1 MIIFHQIFYSPLNV
15 VNFPF
20 FLILNILMMKPLLQ
34 NNEFQLDEI
43 LFENRNKAYGAY
55 ALRHDAD
62 RVLTKS
68 LLVGIGLFAALAITP
83 LAINAFSTA
92 KVVEVPDVLPPTILR
107 DVETA
112 IPPVVLP
119 AKPEIKVPV
128 NTVDS
133 RVVTPTR
140 DAKVETV
147 MPKQTEKIDA
157 VLGTE
162 NIPGKAPEI
171 SYQAPPISAGPV
183 TAPDVQVPKAI
194 DNTPKT
200 TVDVQAV
207 FNGGI
212 DAFRN
217 KVINNFDTSVMDGTG
232 EVVRTTVVFIVEKD
246 GSISEVKATGPNA
259 DFNRAAEKTIRS
271 VKGKWTPAK
280 IKGENVRSYFKFPI
294 SMQFE

>member
-1 MIIFHQIFYSPLNV
+1 
-15 VNFPF
+15 
-20 FLILNILMMKPLLQ
+20 MMKPLLK
-34 NNEFQLDEI
+34 NHEFQLDEI

-62 RVLTKS
+62 RILTKS
-68 LLVGIGLFAALAITP
+68 LILGIGLFAALAITP

-92 KVVEVPDVLPPTILR
+92 DVVEVPDFLPPTILH

-112 IPPVVLP
+112 TPPVVLP
-119 AKPEIKVPV
+119 AKPIIKAPV

-147 MPKQTEKIDA
+147 MPKQTEKVDA
-157 VLGTE
+157 VLGTS
-162 NIPGKAPEI
+162 NITGEPPVI
-171 SYQAPPISAGPV
+171 SYQAPPISTGTVP
-183 TAPDVQVPKAI
+183 APDIQVPKPI
-194 DNTPKT
+194 DNSPKT

-217 KVINNFDTSVMDGTG
+217 KVINNFDTSVMEGTG

-246 GSISEVKATGPNA
+246 GTISEVKATGPNA

>member
-1 MIIFHQIFYSPLNV
+1 
-15 VNFPF
+15 
-20 FLILNILMMKPLLQ
+20 MKPLLQ
-34 NNEFQLDEI
+34 NQEFQLDEI

-62 RVLTKS
+62 RILTKA
-68 LLVGIGLFAALAITP
+68 LFLGIGLFAAFAITP
-83 LAINAFSTA
+83 LAINAFSAPPVENIPATA
-92 KVVEVPDVLPPTILR
+92 PPTILQNVDR
-107 DVETA
+107 VED
-112 IPPVVLP
+112 PEVQPV
-119 AKPEIKVPV
+119 KPEIKVPV

-140 DAKVETV
+140 NAKVETV
-147 MPKQTEKIDA
+147 MPKQTEKVDA
-157 VLGTE
+157 VLGTS
-162 NIPGKAPEI
+162 NITGEPPVI
-171 SYQAPPISAGPV
+171 SYQAPPISTGTVP
-183 TAPDVQVPKAI
+183 APDVQVPKPI
-194 DNTPKT
+194 DNSPKT

-217 KVINNFDTSVMDGTG
+217 KVINNFDTSVMEGTG

-246 GSISEVKATGPNA
+246 GTISEVKATGPNV

-271 VKGKWTPAK
+271 VKGKWAPAK
-280 IKGENVRSYFKFPI
+280 IKGDNVRSYFKFPI